1 MGWLLACSGLR
12 INPILLVMSCL
23 AGRWC
28 VLDINK
34 SHPTG
39 FEKLHVRAGPSSGVF
54 PRHAHRQFTS
64 CVSPRPLPFPG
75 VDGARL
81 QLVPSQDAVK
91 IWP

>member
-39 FEKLHVRAGPSSGVF
+39 FEKLPCSSRTLFWRVPTPRAPAVHLVRESS
-54 PRHAHRQFTS
+54 TS
-64 CVSPRPLPFPG
+64 PLSRRG
-75 VDGARL
+75 W
-81 QLVPSQDAVK
+81 S
-91 IWP
+91 